1 MLTLV
6 VESLGETAEGFSF
19 ARAHERGSDKE
30 MGSTEEGGQMMTEK
44 CDKLIEALMPE
55 EQQDV
60 NAVLA
65 RIELLDPRLKYAI
78 VSYFSL
84 EPGGRDPNLIDVWG
98 SIPIDEADKK
108 ILGEV
113 VCHVSVTMHGEQ
125 RYVVCREINKQLD
138 EGSFIYQADGPK
150 QNVRI

>member
-1 MLTLV
+1 
-6 VESLGETAEGFSF
+6 
-19 ARAHERGSDKE
+19 
-30 MGSTEEGGQMMTEK
+30 MMTEK
-44 CDKLIEALMPE
+44 RDKPIEALMPE
-55 EQQDV
+55 EQQNG

-65 RIELLDPRLKYAI
+65 KIELLAPRLKYAI

-84 EPGGRDPNLIDVWG
+84 EPCERHPNLIGLWG

-113 VCHVSVTMHGEQ
+113 VRHISVTMHGEQ

-138 EGSFIYQADGPK
+138 EGGFIYQPDRPK
-150 QNVRI
+150 QYVRI